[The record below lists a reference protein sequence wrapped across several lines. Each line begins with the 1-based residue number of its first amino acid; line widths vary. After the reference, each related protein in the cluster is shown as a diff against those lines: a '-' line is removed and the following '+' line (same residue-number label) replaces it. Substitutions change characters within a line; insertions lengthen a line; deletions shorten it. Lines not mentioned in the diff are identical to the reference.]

1 MTSSYS
7 VWGRPEFQSAPNRW
21 PNNKYLVMHHP
32 SSVKHSLA
40 ILIVLSLYV
49 KDPVNAKIMY
59 FSPFGTDIDNVET

>member
-1 MTSSYS
+1 MD
-7 VWGRPEFQSAPNRW
+7 GQKI
-21 PNNKYLVMHHP
+21 KYLVMHHP

-59 FSPFGTDIDNVET
+59 FSPFGTKIDNVET